1 MCIGPSRSQFH
12 IVPNTSLMPDS
23 GNMLQHALPSFHTA
37 CTPHT
42 FTPHADPIP
51 SHRMPFPSL
60 HSACPANSKRRCKSS
75 GCPNVGGLHLKSR
88 LLSQIHGT
96 CPANAAPIIV
106 SAWTATGRPWNT
118 VHPWSSRKRR
128 YCRCPNPRA
137 PWLQTRI
144 PRSPCTVAGALPEVD
159 GPNLLSSGSVF
170 RCTRG

>member
-1 MCIGPSRSQFH
+1 MCVGPSRSQVH

-106 SAWTATGRPWNT
+106 SAWTARLRHTNRPWNT
-118 VHPWSSRKRR
+118 VHPWSSRRR
-128 YCRCPNPRA
+128 PLLLTTLPKPKGTLAANANP
-137 PWLQTRI
+137 
-144 PRSPCTVAGALPEVD
+144 SPQYRQYRHQAFQLVPGM
-159 GPNLLSSGSVF
+159 
-170 RCTRG
+170 